1 MKQRQPILLVCVFA
15 VVCVLSGLALVYTK
29 HESRKLFVELEKLT
43 HERDELNIEWGQLQI
58 EQSTWAQHARIEQVA
73 TEDLSQQADTRHL
86 RTAKITAHRGTILDR
101 NGEPLAISTP
111 VDSIWVNPRQFA
123 PAVDRIPQ
131 LARTLGVDSQML
143 MRRVT
148 RSMDKEFL
156 YLKRHLSP
164 EQAQEVLDL
173 GLPGVSVQREYRRY
187 YPASEV
193 TGHLVGFTNIDDEG
207 QEGLELAF
215 NHWLAG
221 ESGAKRV
228 LKDRLGRAIE
238 NVASIRPPR
247 HGKDLRT
254 SIDLRLQY
262 LAYRALKGAIKLHD
276 ARSGSIVVLD
286 VHTGEVLAMVNQPTY
301 NPNDRSQFAAER
313 YRNRAVTD
321 IFEPGSSIKPL
332 VIAAALESGQY
343 QPSSIVD
350 TAPGFIDIGAKRIED
365 TRNLGRISL
374 TTILARSSNVGI
386 TKLAMTLQPDLLW
399 ETMTRFGLGE
409 LTNSSF
415 PGESAGMLTHYSN
428 WRPIS
433 QATLA
438 YGYGVSVT
446 PLQLAQAYAAIGNGG
461 QLMPVTLMAGS
472 GTAEPRRI
480 LSEDTADAVRRML
493 EEVVRPGG
501 TGTKVAVEGY
511 RVAGKTGTAWKFA
524 TGGYS
529 EDKYISIFAGLAP
542 ASNPRL
548 ATVVVID
555 EPGGELYYGSDVAAP
570 VFADVMSES
579 LRLLAVAP
587 DAAAPRDPGSVVQ
600 AVAAR
605 AESR

>member
-1 MKQRQPILLVCVFA
+1 MRRGA
-15 VVCVLSGLALVYTK
+15 ETK
-29 HESRKLFVELEKLT
+29 
-43 HERDELNIEWGQLQI
+43 
-58 EQSTWAQHARIEQVA
+58 
-73 TEDLSQQADTRHL
+73 QQAARRFTGRVTLVTAFFGLVAASLVARAVHLQVLDTDFLTRQADSRHL
-86 RTAKITAHRGTILDR
+86 RTEKISAHRGTITDR

-111 VDSIWVNPRQFA
+111 VDSVWANPQQFA
-123 PAVDRIPQ
+123 PAIDSVPQ
-131 LARTLGVDSQML
+131 LARALGVDSQVL
-143 MRRVT
+143 MRRIT

-156 YLKRHLSP
+156 YLKRHLNP
-164 EQAQEVLDL
+164 EQAAEVLAL
-173 GLPGVSVQREYRRY
+173 ELPGINAQREYRRY

-228 LKDRLGRAIE
+228 LKDRLGRSIE
-238 NVASIRPPR
+238 NVASIRPPH

-262 LAYRALKGAIKLHD
+262 LAYRTLKSAIGTHN

-286 VHTGEVLAMVNQPTY
+286 VKTGEVLAMVNQPTY
-301 NPNDRSQFAAER
+301 NPNDRSQFSAER
-313 YRNRAVTD
+313 YRNRAITD
-321 IFEPGSSIKPL
+321 IFEPGSSLKPL

-343 QPSSIVD
+343 RPSSIID
-350 TAPGFIDIGAKRIED
+350 TAPGFIVVGPKRIED
-365 TRNLGRISL
+365 TRNLGRVSL

-386 TKLAMTLQPDLLW
+386 TKLAMTLQPDQLW
-399 ETMTRFGLGE
+399 ETMTQFGLGE
-409 LTNSSF
+409 LTTSGF
-415 PGESAGMLTHYSN
+415 PGESAGMLTHFSN

-438 YGYGVSVT
+438 YGYGISVT
-446 PLQLAQAYAAIGNGG
+446 PLQLAQAYAAIGDHGR
-461 QLMPVTLMAGS
+461 MRPVSLIALEQPADGAQIIGES
-472 GTAEPRRI
+472 
-480 LSEDTADAVRRML
+480 TADSVRRML

-501 TGTKVAVEGY
+501 TGNKAAIDGY

-529 EDKYISIFAGLAP
+529 QDKYISIFAGLAP
-542 ASNPRL
+542 ASDPQL
-548 ATVVVID
+548 AAVVVID

-579 LRLLAVAP
+579 LRLLAVSP
-587 DAAAPRDPGSVVQ
+587 DAMPARDPGSVLQ
-600 AVAAR
+600 AMATR
-605 AESR
+605 AERE

>member
-1 MKQRQPILLVCVFA
+1 MTRGAETKQQTARRFIGRVTLVTVFFGLMAATLVARA
-15 VVCVLSGLALVYTK
+15 VYLQVLDK
-29 HESRKLFVELEKLT
+29 DF
-43 HERDELNIEWGQLQI
+43 LN
-58 EQSTWAQHARIEQVA
+58 
-73 TEDLSQQADTRHL
+73 QQADTRHL
-86 RTAKITAHRGTILDR
+86 RTEKISAHRGTIYDR

-111 VDSIWVNPRQFA
+111 VDSIWANPKQFA
-123 PAVDRIPQ
+123 PAVDSVPK
-131 LARTLGVDSQML
+131 LAHALGVDSQML
-143 MRRVT
+143 MRRIT

-156 YLKRHLSP
+156 YLKRHLNP
-164 EQAQEVLDL
+164 EQAKEVLDL
-173 GLPGVSVQREYRRY
+173 KLPGINVQREYRRY

-193 TGHLVGFTNIDDEG
+193 TGHLVGFTDIDDEG

-228 LKDRLGRAIE
+228 LKDRLGRSIE
-238 NVASIRPPR
+238 NVASIRPPH

-262 LAYRALKGAIKLHD
+262 LAYRTLKAAIKTHN

-286 VHTGEVLAMVNQPTY
+286 VKTGEVLAMVNQPTY

-313 YRNRAVTD
+313 YRNRAITD
-321 IFEPGSSIKPL
+321 IFEPGSSLKPL
-332 VIAAALESGQY
+332 VVAAALESGQY
-343 QPSSIVD
+343 RPSSIID
-350 TAPGFIDIGAKRIED
+350 TAPGFIVVGPKKIED

-386 TKLAMTLQPDLLW
+386 TKLAMTLQPDQLW
-399 ETMTRFGLGE
+399 DTMTHFGLGE
-409 LTNSSF
+409 LTTSGF

-438 YGYGVSVT
+438 YGYGVSMT
-446 PLQLAQAYAAIGNGG
+446 PLQLAQAYAAIADHGNLRPISLVALD
-461 QLMPVTLMAGS
+461 QP
-472 GTAEPRRI
+472 AEGEQVI
-480 LSEDTADAVRRML
+480 SADTANSVRRML

-501 TGTKVAVEGY
+501 TGTKAAIDGY

-524 TGGYS
+524 SGGYS
-529 EDKYISIFAGLAP
+529 EDKYISIFAGMAP

-587 DAAAPRDPGSVVQ
+587 DAMPARDPGNVVQ
-600 AVAAR
+600 AMATAP
-605 AESR
+605 ESR